1 MTNVRICGLLW
12 WHLCSVQQPIDVMQT
27 DLLFQNAT
35 HATFAALIADKSISR
50 TEMDRSNLSMELK
63 YDLIRLSSLGVIVF
77 LEDRIQLADG
87 MESWMQLYWSEVS
100 RTW

>member
-1 MTNVRICGLLW
+1 
-12 WHLCSVQQPIDVMQT
+12 
-27 DLLFQNAT
+27 
-35 HATFAALIADKSISR
+35 
-50 TEMDRSNLSMELK
+50 MELK